1 MIQCTVIF
9 SWNVL
14 VRVWF
19 LNHFNVVVYHFAWQK
34 KNVLLK
40 ENKRNRIRTAKGT
53 GNGWKHEKDNNTTPT
68 TATKTI

>member
-1 MIQCTVIF
+1 MLLCII
-9 SWNVL
+9 L
-14 VRVWF
+14 
-19 LNHFNVVVYHFAWQK
+19 LDKK

-68 TATKTI
+68 TVTKTI

>member
-1 MIQCTVIF
+1 M
-9 SWNVL
+9 
-14 VRVWF
+14 
-19 LNHFNVVVYHFAWQK
+19 YHFVWQK

-53 GNGWKHEKDNNTTPT
+53 GNGGKNEKDNNTTPT